1 MEKVSERSVHHITV
15 PLFGAQRTLKIFS
28 RQMLQY
34 KERKCKSISGEGVLE
49 TNDNYENVNKSL
61 FHILYEQRKFDE

>member
-1 MEKVSERSVHHITV
+1 
-15 PLFGAQRTLKIFS
+15 
-28 RQMLQY
+28 MLQY